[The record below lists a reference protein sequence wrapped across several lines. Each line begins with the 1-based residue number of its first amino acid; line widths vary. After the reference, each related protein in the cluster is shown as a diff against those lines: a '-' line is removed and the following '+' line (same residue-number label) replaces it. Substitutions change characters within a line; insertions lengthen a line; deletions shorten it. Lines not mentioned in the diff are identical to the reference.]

1 MNKYIRSLDSC
12 FHIYKKMMIQLHFK
26 SKESD
31 ITEVMACTHTH
42 THTHTHTAH
51 MLAIFTMNFFGK
63 TVFQALNC
71 IIADSKL
78 TE

>member
-1 MNKYIRSLDSC
+1 MLSYLQKNDDTASFQKQRIR
-12 FHIYKKMMIQLHFK
+12 HHR
-26 SKESD
+26 SD
-31 ITEVMACTHTH
+31 GV
-42 THTHTHTAH
+42 HTHTHTAH
-51 MLAIFTMNFFGK
+51 MLAKFTMNFFGK

>member
-1 MNKYIRSLDSC
+1 MLSYLQKNDDTASFQKQRIR
-12 FHIYKKMMIQLHFK
+12 HHR
-26 SKESD
+26 SD
-31 ITEVMACTHTH
+31 GVHTH

-51 MLAIFTMNFFGK
+51 MLAKFTMNFFGK